1 MEPSWMKQ
9 INSTT
14 VCNLYY
20 IIFVIYAILAVIT
33 IINVGYIALTKL
45 PLGLKVAV
53 GLQGL
58 ILAAV
63 LVVLSLF
70 QYIVCDRALLS
81 NKKAEGFYVGNVAI
95 GSTCNMNEDCASGY
109 CEVSSGTC
117 TAPYKN

>member
-1 MEPSWMKQ
+1 MEPSWMQQ

-33 IINVGYIALTKL
+33 LINVGYIALTKI
-45 PLGLKVAV
+45 PLSIKVAV
-53 GLQGL
+53 GLQSL

-81 NKKAEGFYVGNVAI
+81 GKKAEGFYAGRAA
-95 GSTCNMNEDCASGY
+95 GSACNLNEDCASNNCDGP
-109 CEVSSGTC
+109 SGKC
-117 TAPYKN
+117 K